1 MLYYTSL
8 SKSKIIKIKM
18 KLKIKVNF
26 LDVVKY
32 YFLFCK
38 EVAYWLQSF
47 LREQRII
54 YKTST
59 LYIHQQNDCAE

>member
-38 EVAYWLQSF
+38 EVAY
-47 LREQRII
+47 
-54 YKTST
+54 
-59 LYIHQQNDCAE
+59 